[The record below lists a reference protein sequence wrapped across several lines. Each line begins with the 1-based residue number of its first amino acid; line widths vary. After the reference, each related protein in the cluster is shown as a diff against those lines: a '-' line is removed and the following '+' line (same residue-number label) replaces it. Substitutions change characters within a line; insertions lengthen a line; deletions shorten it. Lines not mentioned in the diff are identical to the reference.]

1 MEHFKHCTLIRVR
14 IYLRY
19 DNHLLIKV
27 LGGVAISWSA
37 FLIIFYVISFDILT
51 ACETETSK
59 LNSRQTYSVRLWP
72 HLQAVIFVC
81 GQMKI
86 IKNVL
91 PGQESTL
98 SYVSGQGAARY
109 LQLNGAAS
117 PKGRETLLVGNLNI
131 PMLNGLFSCVPRCS
145 ARPPQEPLVLYP
157 WICFGLSSGPMP
169 LAKGLVG
176 VWYSWALA

>member
-1 MEHFKHCTLIRVR
+1 MEHFKHCTLIRLR
-14 IYLRY
+14 IYSRY

-72 HLQAVIFVC
+72 HLQAAIFVC

-91 PGQESTL
+91 PGQEPTL

-109 LQLNGAAS
+109 LQLNGAAF
-117 PKGRETLLVGNLNI
+117 PKGRETLLVGNLNLGS
-131 PMLNGLFSCVPRCS
+131 PLFFILEFALVSRQGQCHWPR
-145 ARPPQEPLVLYP
+145 A
-157 WICFGLSSGPMP
+157 
-169 LAKGLVG
+169 
-176 VWYSWALA
+176 